1 MSSIFF
7 IVAMYI
13 AFIAFVA
20 STIDIYR
27 GYIRDVKLG
36 FGGKSKAPALI
47 AYCIFM
53 AALFLII
60 AIITQINT

>member
-1 MSSIFF
+1 
-7 IVAMYI
+7 MYI